1 MYKLFVGIDVA
12 KDSSTGHG
20 LDGKGESLFSMA
32 FPMDIDGFSKLF
44 DALKGRCGDLSEVL
58 VAMEST
64 ACYHINLFSFLTSK
78 GVTAVVLNP
87 LLVSI
92 LPSSRSGRQRQTRKM
107 PETEQIGRPNK

>member
-1 MYKLFVGIDVA
+1 VA

-20 LDGKGESLFSMA
+20 LDGKGESLFPMA

-64 ACYHINLFSFLTSK
+64 GCYHINLFSFLTSK

-87 LLVSI
+87 LLASNFSKLSLRKTPLAEAPPVII
-92 LPSSRSGRQRQTRKM
+92 LIQP
-107 PETEQIGRPNK
+107 